1 MAMIRTGLEKLDY
14 ILGGGLREGTI
25 TDIFGPGG
33 SGKTQ
38 LALQIAANALSEG
51 GSVLYQDTTGS
62 FRPERLIEI
71 LSSKGLGANLLDNV
85 AVGRITN
92 TAEQINSLSKI
103 ESGFS
108 LVIID
113 NITDL
118 FSFEYS
124 KEDQMLEKTTKFA
137 KYMRQLSQLAH
148 EKKIPILVVN
158 MVRKI
163 DDNEQEN
170 LDSVIS
176 LYTHIKIRMA
186 KNSSKC
192 QAQVFIDPAKKNQ
205 FSYTITKEGV
215 MEVTEA
221 I

>member
-1 MAMIRTGLEKLDY
+1 MIRTGLKKLDD
-14 ILGGGLREGTI
+14 ILGGGLKNGTI
-25 TDIFGPGG
+25 IDIFGPSG

-38 LALQIAANALSEG
+38 LTLQIAANTLSEG
-51 GSVLYQDTTGS
+51 GSILYQDTTGS
-62 FRPERLIEI
+62 FRPERLVEI
-71 LSSKGLGANLLDNV
+71 LKSKGLDSTLLDNMT
-85 AVGRITN
+85 VGRITN

-103 ESGFS
+103 ESNFS
-108 LVIID
+108 LIIID

-124 KEDQMLEKTTKFA
+124 KDDQVLEKTTKFA
-137 KYMRQLSQLAH
+137 KYMRQLSQIAR
-148 EKKIPILVVN
+148 EKKIPILIVN

-170 LDSVIS
+170 LDSIIS
-176 LYTHIKIRMA
+176 LYTHIKIRMT
-186 KNSSKC
+186 KNSTKY
-192 QAQVFIDPAKKNQ
+192 QGQVFIDPAKKNQ

-215 MEVTEA
+215 TEVTEA